1 MATQMER
8 LQKALESHGW
18 ERDMDTRTSRYRAMK
33 PTASCHFIVNG
44 GGTMAARY
52 FLGVNGAFRYSS
64 TGKVTASV
72 AHEKRKA
79 KLLAKFP
86 A

>member
-8 LQKALESHGW
+8 LQKALESYGW
-18 ERDMDTRTSRYRAMK
+18 ERDLSHRTGRYRAMK
-33 PTASCHFIVNG
+33 PTATCYFVTH
-44 GGTMAARY
+44 GGTMTARY

-64 TGKVTASV
+64 LGKVTASV

-86 A
+86 D